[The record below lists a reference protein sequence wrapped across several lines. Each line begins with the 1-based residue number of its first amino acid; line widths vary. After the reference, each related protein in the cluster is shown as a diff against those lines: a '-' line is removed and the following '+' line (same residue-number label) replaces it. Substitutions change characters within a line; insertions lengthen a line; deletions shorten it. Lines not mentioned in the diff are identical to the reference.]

1 MSTLE
6 KSEPVAPG
14 RAAPG
19 RARLK
24 LLVVLISTALGLLA
38 AEVAL
43 RIHNPLGFRMRG
55 NTIVLPVN
63 KVYHIHADASSRTDQ
78 LEANVVHT
86 KNSLGFRGPEPPK
99 DFAGWLTVVAVGGS
113 TTECFYLN
121 DGRTWPERLGAR
133 LQPGLRKVWVE
144 NAGLD
149 GQTTFG
155 HLVLTNQALVP
166 LHPKV
171 TLYLMGVNDMFTDA
185 PREFD
190 NFQKTPLALLAG
202 RSEVAA
208 TLLNLY
214 RWSRTRGLE
223 DLGTM
228 PKPVALRDRPS
239 HPVPPEQAEPLWKA
253 QDERLAAFRER
264 LERLVALNRDN
275 GIEPVLITQPS
286 LLGGVDPRTG
296 IDTRPMEVEL
306 WEKLDGALAWK
317 VLERYNDTTRQIGRE
332 RNVKVIDLGRAMP
345 KDSTF
350 FYDFF
355 HFTNEGADRVAEIVY
370 QDLSPWLAER
380 YPDHVQR

>member
-1 MSTLE
+1 MSTPV
-6 KSEPVAPG
+6 SAEPAPRRG
-14 RAAPG
+14 
-19 RARLK
+19 RLK
-24 LLVVLISTALGLLA
+24 LLVVLISTAIALLG

-43 RIHNPLGFRMRG
+43 RINNPMGFRMRG
-55 NTIVLPVN
+55 NTLVLPIN
-63 KVYHIHADASSRTDQ
+63 KTYHIHADDSSRTNQ
-78 LEANVVHT
+78 LEADVTHS

-99 DFAGWLTVVAVGGS
+99 DFGNWLTVVAVGGS

-121 DGRTWPERLGAR
+121 DGKSWPERLGAR
-133 LQPGLRKVWVE
+133 MEPGFRNLWVE

-171 TLYLMGVNDMFTDA
+171 TVYLMGVNDMFTDA

-190 NFQKTPLALLAG
+190 NFQRTPMAILAG
-202 RSEVAA
+202 HSEVAA

-214 RWSRTRGLE
+214 RWNRTRGME

-228 PKPVALRDRPS
+228 PKPVALRDRPNN
-239 HPVPPEQAEPLWKA
+239 PVPPEQAERMWNA
-253 QDERLAAFRER
+253 QNRRLADFRAR

-275 GIEPVLITQPS
+275 GIEPVLVTQPS
-286 LLGGVDPRTG
+286 LLGDVDPRTG

-317 VLERYNDTTRQIGRE
+317 LLDERYNETTRQIGKE
-332 RNVKVIDLGRAMP
+332 KNVKVIDLGRAMP
-345 KDSTF
+345 KDSTY

-355 HFTNEGADRVAEIVY
+355 HFTNEGADKVAEIVSK
-370 QDLSPWLAER
+370 DLAPWLAER
-380 YPDHVQR
+380 YPTFKK